1 MKFFTATSFAILF
14 AAAASAGL
22 IDTTTTTQKT
32 IVTITDTDCETKGT
46 DCPKHRTKPTTTSET
61 TPVTTP
67 ETTPVTTPETTPAT
81 TPATTPVTTITDEI
95 ISIPHVSQE
104 TDEGPGFTIL
114 PLGGGNGNSPGSN
127 SSIATGRTP
136 PVVTFVGAG
145 SSNNVQTGAF
155 ALAVGGAIALLM

>member
-1 MKFFTATSFAILF
+1 MKFSTTISFAILF
-14 AAAASAGL
+14 AATVSAGL
-22 IDTTTTTQKT
+22 IDTVTTTQKT

-46 DCPKHRTKPTTTSET
+46 DCPKHKTKPIST

-67 ETTPVTTPETTPAT
+67 VTTPAT
-81 TPATTPVTTITDEI
+81 TPATTPVTTPTTKITDEI

-104 TDEGPGFTIL
+104 TDEVPGFTIL
-114 PLGGGNGNSPGSN
+114 PLGGGNGN

-145 SSNNVQTGAF
+145 SSNKNVHTGAF